1 MSGIISRG
9 AFDVSYG
16 ESMVT
21 DEVKL
26 TLEIQ
31 FIEPGSE

>member
-1 MSGIISRG
+1 
-9 AFDVSYG
+9 

-31 FIEPGSE
+31 FIAPGSE